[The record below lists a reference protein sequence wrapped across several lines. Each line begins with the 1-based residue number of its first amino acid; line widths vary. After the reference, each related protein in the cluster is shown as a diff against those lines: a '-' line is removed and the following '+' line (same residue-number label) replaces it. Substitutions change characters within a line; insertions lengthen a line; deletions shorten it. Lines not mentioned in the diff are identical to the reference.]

1 MIIPQEQMMIEG
13 QKIVPGSKVQNSLN
27 ESPRDLSEQFGQ
39 NLKKLDRDAESVLK
53 KVLDGIFGRKN

>member
-1 MIIPQEQMMIEG
+1 MVIER
-13 QKIVPGSKVQNSLN
+13 QKIVPGSKVQNSTN